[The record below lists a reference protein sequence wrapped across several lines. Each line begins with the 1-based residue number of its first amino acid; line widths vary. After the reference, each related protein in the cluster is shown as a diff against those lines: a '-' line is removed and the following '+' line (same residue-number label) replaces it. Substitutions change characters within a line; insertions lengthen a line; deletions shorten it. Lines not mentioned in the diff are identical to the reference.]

1 MKRDLILLFVLS
13 LIFNLSLSFLIR
25 APNYLDDAYYYGGA
39 LRLAQGQGLT
49 EPYVWNYLDSP
60 TSLPRPSHL
69 YWMPLTSIIA
79 ALPMMIFGQNFL
91 VARLPFIIIASLLP
105 LITYHASLVTT
116 NSPRHALIASLI
128 TLFSGFYPIF
138 FATTDSFALYAFVV
152 SLTFIALHRGI
163 ESNQK
168 RWWFFAGIGV
178 GLAHLTRAD
187 GILLLLVI
195 LLFAIFPNRKLT
207 SSPLHPFTP
216 SSFQPFITSLLGYLI
231 ITTPWFLRNL
241 TLTGSPFGASGAAT
255 LWLVEYNDLFN
266 YPPNVTLAR
275 YLNLGLEIILRGKL
289 DALLINTQTIIAVQC
304 LIFLAPFVTIGLWK
318 LRNHN
323 LYRIVILY
331 AALLYVAMTFAFSFV
346 GARGGLFHSG
356 AALLPFYVSAS
367 LAGLDVVI
375 DWIAQRRAAW
385 NAEQAKKLFS
395 VAMIGFAALLTLIVI
410 STRAREWNSV
420 YDHYQK
426 LQTLSPAD
434 AVVISNNPPLVWVAA
449 NRGGAMIPNGDESA
463 LLKVAEQFKARYV
476 LMDKNHVAPLD
487 KLYKNGK
494 GERLKLVSEWSE
506 YKLFEVTP

>member
-1 MKRDLILLFVLS
+1 MKRPLLLFALS
-13 LIFNLSLSFLIR
+13 LIFNLLIALFLR

-39 LRLAQGQGLT
+39 LRLAQGQGFT

-69 YWMPLTSIIA
+69 YWMPLTSTIA
-79 ALPMMIFGQNFL
+79 ALPMMIFGQNFF

-105 LITYHASLVTT
+105 LITHHVSRITT
-116 NSPRHALIASLI
+116 NSPRHALTTSLI
-128 TLFSGFYPIF
+128 TLFSGFYPLF

-152 SLTFIALHRGI
+152 SLTFVALYRGI

-168 RWWFFAGIGV
+168 RWWFFAGIGI

-187 GILLLLVI
+187 GILLLFVTLV
-195 LLFAIFPNRKLT
+195 FAIFPNRKIT
-207 SSPLHPFTP
+207 SSPLHLFTPSPLHPFTL
-216 SSFQPFITSLLGYLI
+216 SLFGYFLITA
-231 ITTPWFLRNL
+231 PWFIRNI

-266 YPPNVTLAR
+266 YPPNVTLTR
-275 YLNLGLEIILRGKL
+275 YLNAGVATILRGKL
-289 DALLINTQTIIAVQC
+289 DTILINTQTIIVVQC
-304 LIFLAPFVTIGLWK
+304 LIFLTPFVIIGLWK
-318 LRNHN
+318 LRTHM

-331 AALLYVAMTFAFSFV
+331 AGLLYAAMTFAFSFV

-356 AALLPFYVSAS
+356 AALLPFYVPAS
-367 LAGLDVVI
+367 LVGLDATL
-375 DWIAQRRAAW
+375 DWIAAHRAMW
-385 NAEQAKKLFS
+385 NVDQAKKIFS
-395 VAMIGFAALLTLIVI
+395 TAMIVLAAILTLILF

-426 LQTLSPAD
+426 LQTLTPAD

-449 NRGGAMIPNGDESA
+449 NRGGAMIPNGDEST

-476 LMDKNHVAPLD
+476 LMDKNHVVQLD
-487 KLYKNGK
+487 QLYKEGK

-506 YKLFEVTP
+506 YKLFEVMP